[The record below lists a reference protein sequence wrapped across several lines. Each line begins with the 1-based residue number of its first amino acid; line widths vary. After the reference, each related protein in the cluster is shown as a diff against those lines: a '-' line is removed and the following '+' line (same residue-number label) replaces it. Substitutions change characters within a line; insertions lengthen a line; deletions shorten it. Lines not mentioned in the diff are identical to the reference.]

1 NGADYHGIRDLPN
14 ETFVTGFFADEIA
27 NSVGTP
33 FTFNDKTY
41 ALFLRPNIKMLFT
54 EVHYLLGGM
63 FIGMGVISLIAMLF
77 GARRLIKPLRQLT
90 SATENIGAGQF
101 DVPLPNKS
109 NDEIG
114 QLSRSFNQMTS
125 ELAKADSI
133 QKQFITDISHDLQT
147 PLQQMKGYAALL
159 REGNLSE
166 SEKDKYLQI
175 IERET
180 DRLSNLSRQLLI
192 LTSLDAELE
201 YVSFSLFRL
210 DEQIKHVLLR
220 FRWQL
225 QKKHITVT
233 SELDEVT
240 IKAVDSYTEQIWEN
254 LLSNAIKYT
263 SKG

>member
-1 NGADYHGIRDLPN
+1 
-14 ETFVTGFFADEIA
+14 
-27 NSVGTP
+27 
-33 FTFNDKTY
+33 
-41 ALFLRPNIKMLFT
+41 
-54 EVHYLLGGM
+54 
-63 FIGMGVISLIAMLF
+63 
-77 GARRLIKPLRQLT
+77 
-90 SATENIGAGQF
+90 
-101 DVPLPNKS
+101 KS

-114 QLSRSFNQMTS
+114 QLSRSFNQMTN

-166 SEKDKYLQI
+166 SEKNKYLHI

-180 DRLSNLSRQLLI
+180 DRLSNLPRQLLI
-192 LTSLDAELE
+192 LTSLAAELE

-225 QKKHITVT
+225 EKKHITVT

-240 IKAVDSYTEQIWEN
+240 IKAVESYTEQIWEN

-263 SKG
+263 SKGKTISLALQSHDDNVEFTIKDTGIGMSEEDMPYIFDRFYRIDDARNSHIEGTGLGLPIVKRIVDFHGGTILVNSSVDQGTSITVNLNKTNVYI